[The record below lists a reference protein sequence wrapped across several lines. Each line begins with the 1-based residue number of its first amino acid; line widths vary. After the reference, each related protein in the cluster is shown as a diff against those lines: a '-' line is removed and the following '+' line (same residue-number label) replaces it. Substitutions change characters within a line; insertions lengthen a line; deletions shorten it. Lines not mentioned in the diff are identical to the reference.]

1 MRTLKYIHMT
11 WSGLAMYFPSI
22 DKWNISCIPA
32 RFDDRTIWY
41 ATEPTLLV
49 ISTSPTIECWNPL
62 HGWYSQEYLVF
73 YLKMQLSPTFVSVTL
88 LHVDSALL
96 SLVFSGTI
104 VELISQACYGSGT
117 MWLGWVIWRLRLQS
131 WASRI
136 FWNWASQRIDWL
148 HEVEWIFEYKEVPNR
163 MEVKIVF
170 IKQKGR
176 TFAWC
181 ENLKRSRDKPGK
193 SKI

>member
-1 MRTLKYIHMT
+1 MP
-11 WSGLAMYFPSI
+11 LAYSLG
-22 DKWNISCIPA
+22 DLVGSYASNDEIPIL
-32 RFDDRTIWY
+32 FKLDH
-41 ATEPTLLV
+41 
-49 ISTSPTIECWNPL
+49 PL
-62 HGWYSQEYLVF
+62 HRWYSQEYLVF
-73 YLKMQLSPTFVSVTL
+73 YLKMQLSSMFVSVTL

-96 SLVFSGTI
+96 SLVFFGTI
-104 VELISQACYGSGT
+104 VELISQACSGSGT

-136 FWNWASQRIDWL
+136 FWNWASRRIDWL
-148 HEVEWIFEYKEVPNR
+148 HEVEWIFDYKEVPNC
-163 MEVKIVF
+163 MEVKVVF

-193 SKI
+193 SKIWAVYVTPRDN